1 MTEKKKRGRTMATL
15 TSLKVADATVL
26 QKWTAGSLKT
36 RATELDAAI
45 VQCAQ
50 LHDDLVASL
59 ELVQKEFL
67 RRAEEF
73 KALGSGQ

>member
-15 TSLKVADATVL
+15 NSLKIVDAAVL
-26 QKWTAGSLKT
+26 QKWTAGSLKA

-59 ELVQKEFL
+59 GLVQQEFL

-73 KALGSGQ
+73 KLLGNAR